1 MRHIAKYLRQGW
13 QRKPARDPMT
23 ERAAS
28 TREALHDAQRLIWPH
43 ARQHK
48 ALLFAA
54 VAAMLAGIILT
65 LPLPLIHRFLVDRV
79 LLGGKGHWLPHVLV
93 IYVVVGATTLG
104 LGVAQ
109 QYLFARFQQAAMLD
123 LQAALIDRVFRLPK
137 LFLDRHETG
146 YLESRISGDAQGA
159 GWFLSA
165 SPVAWA
171 GSLIRLIG
179 NAALLVFL
187 EWHLALIAIAA
198 IPILAVGSEFV
209 GRRIR
214 NLNRHG
220 MELNAQF
227 QGALQESLSNATLIK
242 AHAVEQR
249 TAKGLSARLEK
260 LYDMGIEQLA
270 VGSIGSTAVGLA
282 PSLVQ
287 FTALAAGAWLILRG
301 EWTLGSLTAFQ
312 AALAGT
318 FGPMNQL
325 VNTHFNMHR
334 ALGAVERLQ
343 ALTRIVPEPN
353 EGKAQP
359 INRLRGE
366 VEFRHVSFAYD
377 PATPILQDVSFRIE
391 PGQHIAIV
399 GASGVGKSTLIG
411 LLLRFYQPGSGTV
424 LYDGVPAGEY
434 ELGSLRRRIGYLAQT
449 ATLLSGTILDN
460 LRFGN
465 EQARPEDID
474 RALETAQMA
483 EFVQGLPEGLNT
495 RLGERGVNLSE
506 GQRQRFA
513 LARVL
518 VSDPDILVMDEFSAP
533 LDGKVEASI
542 FSVLPLIRRHST
554 LITISH
560 RPVTIERSDRVLL
573 LARGRVEAFAP
584 YEDLEQCS
592 ALYKDLIRGS
602 SVKRPA

>member
-1 MRHIAKYLRQGW
+1 MSGRVS
-13 QRKPARDPMT
+13 
-23 ERAAS
+23 S
-28 TREALHDAQRLIWPH
+28 TRDALRDAQRLIWPH
-43 ARQHK
+43 ARKHK
-48 ALLFAA
+48 ALLITA
-54 VAAMLAGIILT
+54 VTAMMAGILLA
-65 LPLPLIHRFLVDRV
+65 LPLPLMHRFLVDRV
-79 LLGGKGHWLPHVLV
+79 LLGGQGQWLPYVLG
-93 IYVVVGATTLG
+93 IYVVAGAAILG

-123 LQAALIDRVFRLPK
+123 LQAAIFERVFRLPK

-146 YLESRISGDAQGA
+146 YLESRISGDSQGA

-179 NAALLVFL
+179 NAILLVFL
-187 EWHLALIAIAA
+187 EWHLALIAILALPVLAA
-198 IPILAVGSEFV
+198 GSEFV

-214 NLNRHG
+214 NLNRHS

-242 AHAVEQR
+242 AHGVEQR

-260 LYDMGIEQLA
+260 MYDMGMEQLA
-270 VGSIGSTAVGLA
+270 VGSVGSTVVSLA

-287 FTALAAGAWLILRG
+287 FTVLAAGAWLILKG

-312 AALAGT
+312 SALSGI
-318 FGPMNQL
+318 FGPMNQI

-334 ALGAVERLQ
+334 ALSAVERVQ

-353 EGKAQP
+353 EGKRQP
-359 INRLRGE
+359 VERLKGE
-366 VEFRHVSFAYD
+366 VEFREVSFAYD
-377 PATPILQDVSFRIE
+377 PASPILQDVSFRIE

-424 LYDGVPAGEY
+424 LYDGVPAGDY

-449 ATLLSGTILDN
+449 ATLFSGTILDN

-465 EQARPEDID
+465 EQARQEDID
-474 RALETAQMA
+474 RALATAQMT
-483 EFVQGLPEGLNT
+483 EFVQRLPERLNT
-495 RLGERGVNLSE
+495 RLGERGANLSE
-506 GQRQRFA
+506 GQRQRLA

-533 LDGKVEASI
+533 LDNQIEESI
-542 FSVLPLIRRHST
+542 FSVLPLVRRHST
-554 LITISH
+554 LIAISH
-560 RPVTIERSDRVLL
+560 RLVTIERSDRVLL
-573 LARGRVEAFAP
+573 LNQGRVEAFAP
-584 YEDLEQCS
+584 HEELAKNSMIYNDLVRIPC
-592 ALYKDLIRGS
+592 AKTL
-602 SVKRPA
+602 

>member
-1 MRHIAKYLRQGW
+1 MSGRVS
-13 QRKPARDPMT
+13 
-23 ERAAS
+23 S
-28 TREALHDAQRLIWPH
+28 TRDALRDAQRLIWPH
-43 ARQHK
+43 ARKHK
-48 ALLFAA
+48 ALLITA
-54 VAAMLAGIILT
+54 VTAMMAGILLA
-65 LPLPLIHRFLVDRV
+65 LPLPLMHRFLVDRV
-79 LLGGKGHWLPHVLV
+79 LLGGQGQWLPYVLG
-93 IYVVVGATTLG
+93 IYVVAGAAILG

-123 LQAALIDRVFRLPK
+123 LQAAIFERVFRLPK

-146 YLESRISGDAQGA
+146 YLESRISGDSQGA

-179 NAALLVFL
+179 NAILLVFL
-187 EWHLALIAIAA
+187 EWHLALIAILALPVLAA
-198 IPILAVGSEFV
+198 GSEFV

-214 NLNRHG
+214 NLNRHS

-242 AHAVEQR
+242 AHGVEQR

-260 LYDMGIEQLA
+260 MYDMGMEQLA
-270 VGSIGSTAVGLA
+270 VGSVGSTVVSLA

-287 FTALAAGAWLILRG
+287 FTVLAAGAWLILKG

-312 AALAGT
+312 SALSGI
-318 FGPMNQL
+318 FGPMNQI

-334 ALGAVERLQ
+334 ALSAVERVQ

-353 EGKAQP
+353 EGKRQP
-359 INRLRGE
+359 VERLKGE
-366 VEFRHVSFAYD
+366 VEFREVSFAYD
-377 PATPILQDVSFRIE
+377 PASPILQDVSFRIE

-424 LYDGVPAGEY
+424 LYDGVPAGDY

-449 ATLLSGTILDN
+449 ATLFSGTILDN

-465 EQARPEDID
+465 EQARQEDID
-474 RALETAQMA
+474 RALETAQMT
-483 EFVQGLPEGLNT
+483 EFVQRLPEGLNT
-495 RLGERGVNLSE
+495 RLGERGANLSE
-506 GQRQRFA
+506 GQRQRLA

-533 LDGKVEASI
+533 LDNQIEESI
-542 FSVLPLIRRHST
+542 FSVLPLVRRHST
-554 LITISH
+554 LIAISH
-560 RPVTIERSDRVLL
+560 RLATIERSDRVLL
-573 LARGRVEAFAP
+573 LNQGRVEAFAP
-584 YEDLEQCS
+584 HEELAKNSMIYNDLVRIPC
-592 ALYKDLIRGS
+592 AKTL
-602 SVKRPA
+602 